1 MTFPG
6 RQFSCS
12 QYNFKTQGGDGVS
25 ADAVPIHAL
34 ETSDI
39 LPTWIPGLVSATTE
53 IVAAVTGKSIE
64 IVSIVS
70 SADASLRL
78 RLESWDGTTATPMG
92 SSFLVTASKDFT
104 YSGVIGSFIAQSEV
118 SESVQLALVSGTGNF
133 TGWVQYRLV

>member
-6 RQFSCS
+6 RQFNGG
-12 QYNFKTQGGDGVS
+12 QYNFKTKGGDGTA
-25 ADAVPIHAL
+25 ADAVPVHAL

-39 LPTWIPGLVSATTE
+39 IPGWIPGLVSATTE
-53 IVAAVTGKSIE
+53 IVAATTGKTIE

-78 RLESWDGTTATPMG
+78 RLESWDGSAATPIG
-92 SSFLVTASKDFT
+92 SSFLVTAPKDFT
-104 YSGVIGSFIAQSEV
+104 YSGVIGSFIAKSEV
-118 SESVQLALVSGTGNF
+118 SQSVRLALVSGTGNF